1 MENDPLKLYNKK
13 IFSKLFESSSKD
25 SNEKLYKNT
34 LLEFS
39 EEIPKK
45 DLDEENI
52 ESNIKEFTHNSLLK
66 RVAMEDYILF
76 PPKNEAVLIMEEGNL
91 IEKQEPEKL
100 FENEVDFLQKINK
113 INYLTFSP
121 FGSSFFPKEKNN
133 INDTNTIEEENK
145 EKNNINKTKEEKML
159 DILDFE
165 YDNYIINNDLL
176 FNISMGYI
184 DINKLKK
191 ESVVSKENF
200 VSKNQRLNQE
210 KKKNR
215 MLAKINADNSDKNKN
230 KYEVLFK
237 QDLYE
242 TLQRFATKYKNNNF
256 FKECIN
262 EFIDDMNNLKELE
275 KNSEKNKVLLRWEK
289 EFKDKQMKYNLF
301 LQKKERR
308 ERKQMQIKKEQEI
321 KMKYEKL
328 KNEEQQKKLETQLNM
343 IKNKIKK
350 RNSVYTN
357 KRQNLKSVD
366 SSSSNTYR
374 YKNTID
380 NKNFFV
386 KKNKAKRI
394 KTVSYKHNKDEPKTD
409 RINWNKT
416 KSDYAFGNL

>member
-191 ESVVSKENF
+191 ESLVSKENF
-200 VSKNQRLNQE
+200 VSKNTRLNQE

-242 TLQRFATKYKNNNF
+242 TLQRFATKYKNNDF

-262 EFIDDMNNLKELE
+262 EFIDAMNNLKELE

-289 EFKDKQMKYNLF
+289 EFKDKQMKYNLY

-380 NKNFFV
+380 HKNFYV

>member
-13 IFSKLFESSSKD
+13 IFSKLFESSNKD

-66 RVAMEDYILF
+66 RVALEDYILF
-76 PPKNEAVLIMEEGNL
+76 PPKNDAVLIMEEGNL

-121 FGSSFFPKEKNN
+121 FGSSFFPQEKNN
-133 INDTNTIEEENK
+133 INNNNTIEEDNK

-210 KKKNR
+210 KKKTR
-215 MLAKINADNSDKNKN
+215 MLAKMNLDNTEKTKNKF
-230 KYEVLFK
+230 EVLFK

-242 TLQRFATKYKNNNF
+242 TLQRFAIKYKNIDY
-256 FKECIN
+256 FKESIN
-262 EFIDDMNNLKELE
+262 EFNDDMNSLKEME

-328 KNEEQQKKLETQLNM
+328 KNSEQQKKIETQLNM

-350 RNSVYTN
+350 RNSAYMN
-357 KRQNLKSVD
+357 KRQNMKSVD

-380 NKNFFV
+380 NKNFHV
-386 KKNKAKRI
+386 NKNRAKRI
-394 KTVSYKHNKDEPKTD
+394 KTVSYKHKKDEPKTD